1 MGLHLGE
8 LLGPRDKMLG
18 SSLPQCLRMLATAA
32 LLKVGVIFRFDIDCN
47 YQSMVCLD
55 TYHICQAYP
64 SLLTLSG
71 LPLLLLLHSTLL
83 LAAAFFVLKFLPE
96 TKNRSLTEIHQHFS
110 KTKED
115 QTTLSSEK
123 HNLPGMGSHTADGLP
138 TQVSE
143 TVKETMIE
151 MVSRV
156 TRDKK
161 KGDEVDC
168 DISVESG
175 KEGEGGR
182 EGESGREGVRRRST
196 MVIPSIQP
204 KLPNCI

>member
-1 MGLHLGE
+1 MDLLKAELPSVGLQTSLILSCFVFTLSYGAGMGGVTYAMPGE

-32 LLKVGVIFRFDIDCN
+32 LLKV
-47 YQSMVCLD
+47 
-55 TYHICQAYP
+55 YP
-64 SLLTLSG
+64 SLLTLYG

-96 TKNRSLTEIHQHFS
+96 TRNRSLTEIHQHFS
-110 KTKED
+110 RKKED
-115 QTTLSSEK
+115 PTTLSSEK
-123 HNLPGMGSHTADGLP
+123 HNLPGMGSHRADGLP

-151 MVSRV
+151 IVTRV

-168 DISVESG
+168 DISVE
-175 KEGEGGR
+175 
-182 EGESGREGVRRRST
+182 
-196 MVIPSIQP
+196 
-204 KLPNCI
+204 